1 MEILKIV
8 TNDIELL
15 GLVEHVG
22 PKTGYQF
29 ATFIRNRFVYCNI
42 SI

>member
-15 GLVEHVG
+15 GLAGLVS
-22 PKTGYQF
+22 KLDYT
-29 ATFIRNRFVYCNI
+29 
-42 SI
+42 SIAFRLI